1 MYVKMRKVEVDQSF
15 INVKSTWG
23 QIVSDSEEMLTKEAG
38 GEEKDVPNA
47 HLSLFLLLGVLL
59 YGLGKVFFT
68 LYIET
73 VGQTL
78 IAKKISKWDRWRC
91 FRGEHWAL
99 ICPSWLRSTSYSTQN

>member
-1 MYVKMRKVEVDQSF
+1 
-15 INVKSTWG
+15 
-23 QIVSDSEEMLTKEAG
+23 MLTKEAG

-59 YGLGKVFFT
+59 YGLGEVFFT

-78 IAKKISKWDRWRC
+78 IAKNTEMGSLEMLSRRTLGTDMPVMAQVNLLLHSELVFFLFFGFCEKHRW
-91 FRGEHWAL
+91 F
-99 ICPSWLRSTSYSTQN
+99 LRTD